1 MTLEAT
7 VSMGWV
13 NTVVDAA
20 RRLGV
25 DRETLLLTAG
35 ISSQAL
41 SWERWPI
48 DYITR
53 LWHSAERCTGDSG
66 FGLKVGMG
74 VRPASIDIVSFALQ
88 SAATL
93 REAITLVQR
102 YQRLISDGGRFQMLP
117 GNRGTWLVYH
127 PRQGRLAFSPHQ
139 LEAVLSAVVTLSG
152 WLSGETLKVL
162 RVQFSHTRL
171 GVEAGYQRVF
181 DCPMEFE
188 QAFSGLLVTN
198 EGLDAPLPNI
208 DIRLAKVHEQY
219 SEDRLAALDEAEVS
233 AQGLRQW
240 LLTQLSQTLPRR
252 ADAARALGISQR
264 TLARRLQAQ
273 GQTFNGLLDDV
284 RREWALQAVA
294 EGEQSLAD
302 IAQSLG
308 YAEAS
313 TFYRAFH
320 RWTSM
325 PPARWRKHN
334 AGK

>member
-1 MTLEAT
+1 
-7 VSMGWV
+7 MGWV

-25 DRETLLLTAG
+25 GQEHLLTTAG

-66 FGLKVGMG
+66 FGLKAGSG
-74 VRPASIDIVSFALQ
+74 VRPANIDIVSFALQ

-93 REAITLVQR
+93 REAIVLVQK

-127 PRQGRLAFSPHQ
+127 PRQGQLAFSPHQ
-139 LEAVLSAVVTLSG
+139 LEAVLSAVVTFSG
-152 WLSGETLKVL
+152 WLSGDALDTL
-162 RVQFSHTRL
+162 RVQFSHARL
-171 GVEAGYQRVF
+171 GCDAGYQHVF
-181 DCPMEFE
+181 GCPVEFD
-188 QAFSGLLVTN
+188 QAFSGLLVAN
-198 EGLDAPLPNI
+198 EDLDEPLPNV
-208 DIRLAKVHEQY
+208 DTRLAKVHEQHNKN
-219 SEDRLAALDEAEVS
+219 RLAALDGVDIS

-240 LLTQLSQTLPRR
+240 LLTQLTQTVPRR
-252 ADAARALGISQR
+252 ADAASALGISQR

-302 IAQSLG
+302 IAQTLG

-320 RWTSM
+320 RWTRM
-325 PPARWRKHN
+325 PPARWRRQN
-334 AGK
+334 AGR